1 VLTGVFAPLRVAD
14 YRRLWLGQVV
24 SVVGDKINQIAMAM
38 MVYAITGSML
48 QMGIMLGISFLPAAL
63 FGVFAGVYIDRWDRR
78 ATMVW
83 ADIARAGLVVVIPF
97 VVPYGV
103 YWAYLIAFLVST
115 ISLFFLPAKRAV
127 IPEIVPAE
135 QLMAANSLDNASE
148 SISELVGLALGGAL
162 VATLHYPGAFVVDAA
177 TFVFSAAMIY
187 SMKYR
192 RTPAAEG
199 VAPGSVLAE
208 AKEGLSY
215 IWHSDVLR
223 ELMSVYV
230 LAAVL
235 GSAAISICYA
245 LALVRYQAGAP
256 GLALLDGAI
265 AVGALIGALAVA
277 RSGPARPGLK
287 FLAGTAA
294 FGASLM
300 LISLATTIW
309 MAVLLLILGGMANM
323 WFFIP
328 ATTIMQSQS
337 APVLRGRV
345 MAASTTATRLAMVV
359 GIVGAGALA
368 ETTSIAWLAA
378 VTGAAAIGVASIGM
392 LSASLRNA

>member
-48 QMGIMLGISFLPAAL
+48 QMGIMLGISFLPAAV
-63 FGVFAGVYIDRWDRR
+63 FGIFAGVYVDRWDRR
-78 ATMVW
+78 ATMIG
-83 ADIARAGLVVVIPF
+83 ADIARAALVVVIPF
-97 VVPYGV
+97 VVPFGI

-115 ISLFFLPAKRAV
+115 IALFFLPAKRAV
-127 IPEIVPAE
+127 IPDIVPAE

-148 SISELVGLALGGAL
+148 SVSELLGLGIGGAL
-162 VATLHYPGAFVVDAA
+162 VSTMGYPGAFAVDGA
-177 TFVFSAAMIY
+177 TFLFSAAMIY
-187 SMKYR
+187 RMAYR
-192 RTPAAEG
+192 RAPVAET
-199 VAPGSVLAE
+199 VAQPSVLAE
-208 AKEGLSY
+208 AREGLSY

-265 AVGALIGALAVA
+265 AVGALIGALGVA
-277 RSGPARPGLK
+277 RSGPSRPGLK
-287 FLAGTAA
+287 FLFGTAA

-300 LISLATTIW
+300 LISLASTIW
-309 MAVLLLILGGMANM
+309 VAMVLLVLGGIANM

-328 ATTIMQSQS
+328 ATTIMQTRST
-337 APVLRGRV
+337 PMLRGRV

-368 ETTSIAWLAA
+368 DTTSIAWLAA
-378 VTGAAAIGVASIGM
+378 LTGAAAIGVAAIGFA
-392 LSASLRNA
+392 SASLRTA